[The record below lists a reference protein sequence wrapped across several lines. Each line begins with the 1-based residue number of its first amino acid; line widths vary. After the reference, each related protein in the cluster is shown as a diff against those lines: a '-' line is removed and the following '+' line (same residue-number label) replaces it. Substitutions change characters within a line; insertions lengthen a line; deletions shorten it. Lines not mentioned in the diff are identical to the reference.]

1 MTSRISSAKNNPV
14 LSFFKFTLKKQTPLT
29 LLVTAFALLV
39 CPGMILRD
47 ANDDIIR
54 DYQLTHWDFATIS
67 FVVLGMALLL
77 TFMLLLLNFGFLF
90 SKKAGDMYNALPLTR
105 NQMLVTRSVSSFIG
119 GLFLM
124 TASYLGLTMV
134 NFLPTVDGVSMV
146 TAINT
151 YLFMLLSL
159 IVLTAF
165 CLLFVICS
173 GGYFDTIIAF
183 AAINIAPV
191 LILALIFGVA
201 EESATGLSF
210 DYYQLIYLT
219 PIAFAF
225 YKLINLPT
233 TLERPTN
240 ISAPIEVTNAFTVIG
255 LIVFGLICVVAAV
268 KLFKVR
274 RTETAGDAYSF
285 KFMPVIISL
294 LVSIV
299 GGFLMAS
306 VLTGFSLDFNMVFWF
321 FFVAC
326 AILCA
331 IAIGAIT
338 NRGFKNIKRSIIS
351 GVVAASLM
359 TLMVIG
365 GLYIAEYAENR
376 VPKLNNIETVYIEEI
391 EYDDNIE
398 EAVNLHKGIIECLNK
413 ERDDNYEEFPAIINN
428 FRNFDIKYVLKN
440 GNIIKRNYWYRSPNM
455 QELNG
460 QILALMQ
467 TDSFFE
473 KYNSCT
479 TGESGY
485 NYVNIHSHATKFG
498 TMSEDEEQKNA
509 ILSEKEAK
517 QLISIFKKEMQA
529 ANESIFSEEVYGI
542 SISGYEW
549 QELYIPESF
558 TETISFL
565 EVKFEQYDSTIE
577 KGN

>member
-105 NQMLVTRSVSSFIG
+105 NQMLVTRGVSSFIG

-134 NFLPTVDGVSMV
+134 NFLPTVEGVSMV

-201 EESATGLSF
+201 EESATGLAF
-210 DYYQLIYLT
+210 DYYCLIYLT

-225 YKLINLPT
+225 YKLMNLPT

-479 TGESGY
+479 TGEPGY

-529 ANESIFSEEVYGI
+529 ANESIFNEEVYGI